1 MAVPGVCGW
10 PPGCRT
16 ATCWLFWSTK
26 DEEYYNW
33 VTIQHPDSF
42 YIVTKVSPVLDDYS
56 DVWKSERSGCRWPSS
71 WKAEIPACGM
81 GLEIRLTNLNQEV
94 LPPERDTIAGPA
106 LEAAVDPCRTLCGG
120 PITGEGFMELVSS
133 TDF

>member
-1 MAVPGVCGW
+1 
-10 PPGCRT
+10 
-16 ATCWLFWSTK
+16 
-26 DEEYYNW
+26 
-33 VTIQHPDSF
+33 
-42 YIVTKVSPVLDDYS
+42 
-56 DVWKSERSGCRWPSS
+56 
-71 WKAEIPACGM
+71 M

-94 LPPERDTIAGPA
+94 LPPERDTLAGPA